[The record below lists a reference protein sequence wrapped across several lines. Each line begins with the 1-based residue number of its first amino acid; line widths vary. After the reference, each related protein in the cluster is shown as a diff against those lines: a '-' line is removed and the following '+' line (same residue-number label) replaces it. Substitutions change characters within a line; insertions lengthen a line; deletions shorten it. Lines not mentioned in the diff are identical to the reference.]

1 MQGRTPIAPPYKGIT
16 KISERESSFRY
27 NYSIVSTLAYW
38 HHLNHEPAPTLHAYL
53 DLNSARVR
61 QLVSLAAVSAGLLLS
76 PVRLIAQAGA
86 ATDIIV
92 GRVTDSATS
101 AAIENASI
109 TATSLATGLERTATT
124 SADGRFV
131 VVFPDGGGHYA
142 LRIRRLGYNPA
153 MLSLQRRTEADR
165 ISADV
170 RLSSAA
176 TVLSDVTVTAARH
189 DSVAAGGTGRT
200 LLQDRITELPLDAA
214 GDLAAIAALAP
225 GVIATPGTDTTAAAF
240 SVGGQ
245 RTTQNHV
252 SLDGL
257 TFAAGQVP
265 RDAIRETKVVT
276 STYDVSK
283 GQFSGGEVASAT
295 RSGTNSMQGSLSY
308 DLQPQTLQAQ
318 AAPSPAFSRI
328 YQLNRFSAS
337 LGGPL
342 IKNRFFAFGAIE
354 GSQKENPIATL
365 LRSDPITDARL
376 GIATDTVDRFLSL
389 VSAAGLP
396 LFPAGVPQEQTLNRG
411 SALGRLDFVINE
423 ANHLTVRADWNGTS
437 NEGTRGNPR
446 GLLQSL
452 GTGGSHGGGL
462 LAGLTTQF
470 GMLTNDVRLTAQTDY
485 RRASGYVALPR
496 GRVLISSATPDGA
509 VSTLE
514 VGVGG
519 NQDFPSTNRSL
530 LFEGGDEAAWLS
542 PSGKH
547 RIKAGFLVN
556 HANAHSDVSEEK
568 NGVYFF
574 NSLADFAANT
584 PALYTRVLD
593 ASLRKSSR
601 SAGAFYVGDAWQP
614 APGLEFDYGGRIEGS
629 RFGDAPAPNPAVEA
643 TFGIRTDRFPSE
655 MRVSP
660 RFGFTYAASGDKED
674 EGALTLRGGFGEFR
688 GTIPDF
694 LFGLAAQS
702 TGLLTGQRRL
712 TCTGADVPAPDWRAF
727 ESDVNNI
734 PSACAG
740 STNGSSAGLP
750 SVYVFGPKTGAPRVW
765 RTSLGVTRGLFG
777 PIIAAVDLFYI
788 RGFSQLGAPDLNLN
802 TTPQFLLANEANRPV
817 YVPASTIDPATGTVS
832 QDNSRLHA
840 GFGTVSELQS
850 FLRSRATQATIALS
864 GEMGGGK
871 SLDASY
877 TYSNVRDQ
885 ALGFEGES
893 ADDITGGN
901 PNQPIWGRAD
911 DERRH
916 QFEATM
922 TMPLSKGFRVA
933 FIGRLVSGF
942 PFTPGVGN
950 DINGDG
956 VRNDKAFIFNPN
968 ATADTSIANGM
979 RRLLETGPA
988 TARQCL
994 PAQFG
999 KLAERNGCTGPWVP
1013 GFDLKLSMT
1022 PDGALFGGRL
1032 TLSAS
1037 ALNTLVGID
1046 ELLHGRDHLRGWG
1059 QDASSDRRLL
1069 FVTGF
1074 DPVSNEF
1081 KYRVNQHFGA
1091 ASGALNPF
1099 RIPFILGVQGRLTLG
1114 QLKRR

>member
-1 MQGRTPIAPPYKGIT
+1 
-16 KISERESSFRY
+16 
-27 NYSIVSTLAYW
+27 
-38 HHLNHEPAPTLHAYL
+38 
-53 DLNSARVR
+53 
-61 QLVSLAAVSAGLLLS
+61 
-76 PVRLIAQAGA
+76 
-86 ATDIIV
+86 
-92 GRVTDSATS
+92 VTDTTTS
-101 AAIENASI
+101 APIENASI
-109 TATSLATGLERTATT
+109 TVTSLATGLERTTAT

-131 VVFPDGGGHYA
+131 VVFPDGGGHYVV
-142 LRIRRLGYNPA
+142 RVRRLGYNPVV
-153 MLSLQRRTEADR
+153 LSLQRRAEADR
-165 ISADV
+165 ITAEV
-170 RLSSAA
+170 RLTSAA
-176 TVLSDVTVTAARH
+176 TVLSDVTVTAARI
-189 DSVAAGGTGRT
+189 DSTRAAGGTGRT

-225 GVIATPGTDTTAAAF
+225 GVVATPGTDTSAAAF

-265 RDAIRETKVVT
+265 RDAIRDTKVVT

-295 RSGTNSMQGSLSY
+295 RSGTNTLQSSLTY
-308 DLQPQTLQAQ
+308 DLQPQTFQAR

-328 YQLNRFSAS
+328 YQLHRVSGS
-337 LGGPL
+337 IGGPL
-342 IKNRFFAFGAIE
+342 IKNRLFAFGAIE
-354 GSQKENPIATL
+354 GSQKVNPIATL
-365 LRSDPITDARL
+365 LRSDPVTDARL
-376 GIATDTVDRFLSL
+376 GIAPDTVDRFLSL
-389 VSAAGLP
+389 VTAAGLP
-396 LFPAGVPQEQTLNRG
+396 LFPIGVPEDQTLNRG
-411 SALGRLDFVINE
+411 SALGRLDFVIND

-437 NEGTRGNPR
+437 NAGTRGNPR

-470 GMLTNDVRLTAQTDY
+470 GTLTNDIRLTAQTDY
-485 RRASGYVALPR
+485 RKATGYVALPR

-519 NQDFPSTNRSL
+519 NQDFPSTNKSL
-530 LFEGGDEAAWLS
+530 LFEGGDEAGWLS
-542 PSGKH
+542 PSGNH
-547 RIKAGFLVN
+547 RIKVGFLVN
-556 HANAHSDVSEEK
+556 HATGHSDVSEEK

-574 NSLADFAANT
+574 NSLADFAANN
-584 PALYTRVLD
+584 PALFTRVLD

-601 SAGAFYVGDAWQP
+601 TGGAFYVGDAWQP
-614 APGLEFDYGGRIEGS
+614 APGLEFDYGARLEGS
-629 RFGDAPAPNPAVEA
+629 SYGDAPARNPAVEA
-643 TFGIRTDRFPSE
+643 AFGIRTDRFPSE
-655 MRVSP
+655 KRLSP
-660 RFGFTYAASGDKED
+660 RFGFTYASGGDKED
-674 EGALTLRGGFGEFR
+674 EGGLTLHGGFGEFR

-702 TGLLTGQRRL
+702 TGLPTGQRRL
-712 TCTGADVPAPDWRAF
+712 TCTGANVPAPDWRAF
-727 ESDVNNI
+727 MADVNNI
-734 PSACAG
+734 PSACIG
-740 STNGSSAGLP
+740 STGVVSAGLP
-750 SVYVFGPKTGAPRVW
+750 SVYVFGPNTGAPRVW
-765 RTSLGVTRGLFG
+765 RTSLGASRKLLG
-777 PIIAAVDLFYI
+777 PIVAAVDLFYI

-840 GFGTVSELQS
+840 GFGSVSELQS

-864 GEMGGGK
+864 GETGGGK

-901 PNQPIWGRAD
+901 PNLPIWGRAD
-911 DERRH
+911 EERRH

-922 TMPLSKGFRVA
+922 TMPVGKGFKFA

-968 ATADTSIANGM
+968 ATADTAIANGM

-994 PAQFG
+994 PSQFG

-1022 PDGALFGGRL
+1022 PSGALFSRRL
-1032 TLSAS
+1032 TLSVS
-1037 ALNTLVGID
+1037 ALNSLVGID
-1046 ELLHGRDHLRGWG
+1046 ELLHGQNHLRGWG
-1059 QDASSDRRLL
+1059 QDATSDRRLL

-1074 DPVSNEF
+1074 DPVSGEF

-1099 RIPFILGVQGRLTLG
+1099 RIPFVLAVQGRLTLG
-1114 QLKRR
+1114 TQKGH

>member
-1 MQGRTPIAPPYKGIT
+1 MNLTARCGFLSRN
-16 KISERESSFRY
+16 SSLRRVF
-27 NYSIVSTLAYW
+27 SILAFCAGS
-38 HHLNHEPAPTLHAYL
+38 LLCA
-53 DLNSARVR
+53 SRV
-61 QLVSLAAVSAGLLLS
+61 A
-76 PVRLIAQAGA
+76 AQAGA

-92 GRVTDSATS
+92 GRVTDSTTS
-101 AAIENASI
+101 APIENASI
-109 TATSLATGLERTATT
+109 TVTSLASGLERTAAT

-142 LRIRRLGYNPA
+142 VRVRRLGYNPVV
-153 MLSLQRRTEADR
+153 LSLQRRAEADR
-165 ISADV
+165 ITAEV
-170 RLSSAA
+170 RLTSAA
-176 TVLSDVTVTAARH
+176 TVLSDVTVTAARG
-189 DSVAAGGTGRT
+189 DSTRAAGGTGRT

-225 GVIATPGTDTTAAAF
+225 GVVATAGTDTSPAAF

-265 RDAIRETKVVT
+265 RDAIRETKVIT

-295 RSGTNSMQGSLSY
+295 RSGTNSLQGSLSY
-308 DLQPQTLQAQ
+308 DLQPQTLQAP
-318 AAPSPAFSRI
+318 AAPSPAFSRVF
-328 YQLNRFSAS
+328 QLNKVSGS

-342 IKNRFFAFGAIE
+342 IKNRLFAFGAFE
-354 GSQKENPIATL
+354 GSQKVNPIATL
-365 LRSDPITDARL
+365 LRSDPVTDARL
-376 GIATDTVDRFLSL
+376 GIAPDTVDRFLSL
-389 VSAAGLP
+389 VTAAGLP
-396 LFPAGVPQEQTLNRG
+396 LFPTGVPEEQTLNRG
-411 SALGRLDFVINE
+411 SALGRLDYVINDV
-423 ANHLTVRADWNGTS
+423 NHLMVRANWNGTS
-437 NEGTRGNPR
+437 NAGTRGNPR

-462 LAGLTTQF
+462 LAGLTTQL
-470 GMLTNDVRLTAQTDY
+470 GTLTNDIRLTAQTDY
-485 RRASGYVALPR
+485 RRATGYVALPR

-547 RIKAGFLVN
+547 RVKVGFLIN
-556 HANAHSDVSEEK
+556 HANAHSDVMEEK

-574 NSLADFAANT
+574 NSLADFAANQ

-601 SAGAFYVGDAWQP
+601 SGGAFYVGDAWQP
-614 APGLEFDYGGRIEGS
+614 ASGLEFDYGARLEGS
-629 RFGDAPAPNPAVEA
+629 RYGDAPAPNPAVEA
-643 TFGIRTDRFPSE
+643 AFGIRTDRFPSE
-655 MRVSP
+655 MRLSP

-674 EGALTLRGGFGEFR
+674 EGGLALRGGFGEFR

-702 TGLLTGQRRL
+702 TGLPTGQRRL
-712 TCTGADVPAPDWRAF
+712 TCTGADVPVPDWRAF
-727 ESDVNNI
+727 MADVNNI
-734 PSACAG
+734 PSACTG
-740 STNGSSAGLP
+740 STSVISAGLP

-765 RTSLGVTRGLFG
+765 RTSLGASRKLFG
-777 PIIAAVDLFYI
+777 PIVAAVDLFYI

-840 GFGTVSELQS
+840 GFGSVSELRS
-850 FLRSRATQATIALS
+850 FLRSRATQATVALS
-864 GEMGGGK
+864 GETGGGK
-871 SLDASY
+871 NLDASY

-911 DERRH
+911 EERRH
-916 QFEATM
+916 QLEATM
-922 TMPLSKGFRVA
+922 TMPVGKGFRFA

-956 VRNDKAFIFNPN
+956 VRNDKAFVFNPD
-968 ATADTSIANGM
+968 ATADTTIANGM
-979 RRLLETGPA
+979 RQLLETGPA

-1022 PDGALFGGRL
+1022 PSGALFGKRL

-1037 ALNTLVGID
+1037 ALNALVGID
-1046 ELLHGRDHLRGWG
+1046 ELLHGQSHLHGWG

-1074 DPVSNEF
+1074 DPASGEF

-1099 RIPFILGVQGRLTLG
+1099 RIPFVLGVQGRLTLG
-1114 QLKRR
+1114 QQKGG

>member
-1 MQGRTPIAPPYKGIT
+1 MVLKYASYV
-16 KISERESSFRY
+16 F
-27 NYSIVSTLAYW
+27 V
-38 HHLNHEPAPTLHAYL
+38 
-53 DLNSARVR
+53 V
-61 QLVSLAAVSAGLLLS
+61 LLLS
-76 PVRLIAQAGA
+76 AARLGAQAGA

-92 GRVTDSATS
+92 GGVTDSATS
-101 AAIENASI
+101 APIENASI
-109 TATSLATGLERTATT
+109 TVSSLATGLERTTAT

-131 VVFPDGGGHYA
+131 VVFPDGGGHYVV
-142 LRIRRLGYNPA
+142 RVRRLGYNQVV
-153 MLSLQRRTEADR
+153 LSLQRRAEADR

-170 RLSSAA
+170 RLTSTA
-176 TVLSDVTVTAARH
+176 TVLTDVTVTAARR
-189 DSVAAGGTGRT
+189 DSAIAGGGTGRT

-214 GDLAAIAALAP
+214 GDLAAIAALTP
-225 GVIATPGTDTTAAAF
+225 GVVATPGTDTSAAAF

-283 GQFSGGEVASAT
+283 GQFSGGEVASTT
-295 RSGTNSMQGSLSY
+295 RSGTNSLQGSLTY

-328 YQLNRFSAS
+328 YQLHRVSAS

-342 IKNRFFAFGAIE
+342 IKNRLFAFGAIE
-354 GSQKENPIATL
+354 GSERVNPIATL
-365 LRSDPITDARL
+365 LRSDPATDARL
-376 GIATDTVDRFLSL
+376 GITPDTVERFLSL
-389 VSAAGLP
+389 VTAAGLP
-396 LFPAGVPQEQTLNRG
+396 LYPTGVPEDQTLNRG
-411 SALGRLDFVINE
+411 SALGRLDYVINE
-423 ANHLTVRADWNGTS
+423 ANHLTIRADWNGTS
-437 NEGTRGNPR
+437 NAGTRGNPR

-452 GTGGSHGGGL
+452 GTGASHGGGL

-470 GMLTNDVRLTAQTDY
+470 GTLTNDVRLTVQTDY
-485 RRASGYVALPR
+485 RRANGYVALPR
-496 GRVLISSATPDGA
+496 GRVFISSATSDGA

-519 NQDFPSTNRSL
+519 NQDFPSINRSL

-542 PSGKH
+542 PSAKH
-547 RIKAGFLVN
+547 RIKIGFLVN
-556 HANAHSDVSEEK
+556 HATGQSDVMEEK
-568 NGVYFF
+568 NGVYLF
-574 NSLADFAANT
+574 NSLADFAANQ
-584 PALYTRVLD
+584 PASFTRVLD

-601 SAGAFYVGDAWQP
+601 SGGAFYVGDAWQP
-614 APGLEFDYGGRIEGS
+614 TAGLEFDYGARLEGS
-629 RFGDAPAPNPAVEA
+629 RYGNSPARNPAVESA
-643 TFGIRTDRFPSE
+643 FGIRTDRFPSE
-655 MRVSP
+655 VRVSP

-674 EGALTLRGGFGEFR
+674 EGGLTLRGGVGEFR

-694 LFGLAAQS
+694 LFGQAAQS
-702 TGLLTGQRRL
+702 TGLPSGQRRL
-712 TCTGADVPAPDWRAF
+712 TCTGADVPIPDWRVFMA
-727 ESDVNNI
+727 DVNNI

-740 STNGSSAGLP
+740 TTNVVSAGLP
-750 SVYVFGPKTGAPRVW
+750 SVYVFGSKTGAPRVW
-765 RTSLGVTRGLFG
+765 RTSLGATRRLFG
-777 PIIAAVDLFYI
+777 PIVAAVDLFYI

-802 TTPQFLLANEANRPV
+802 TTPQFLLSNEANRPV

-832 QDNSRLHA
+832 ENNSRLHA

-850 FLRSRATQATIALS
+850 FLRSRATQATVALS

-893 ADDITGGN
+893 ADDVTGGN
-901 PNQPIWGRAD
+901 PNLPIWGRAD
-911 DERRH
+911 EERRH

-922 TMPLSKGFRVA
+922 TMPVGKGFRFAV
-933 FIGRLVSGF
+933 IGRLVSGF
-942 PFTPGVGN
+942 PFTPQVGN

-956 VRNDKAFIFNPN
+956 VRNDKAFVFNPD
-968 ATADTSIANGM
+968 ATADTSIASGM

-1022 PDGALFGGRL
+1022 PGGALFGGRL

-1037 ALNTLVGID
+1037 ALNALVGID
-1046 ELLHGRDHLRGWG
+1046 ELLHGEDHLRGWG

-1074 DPVSNEF
+1074 DPASGEF
-1081 KYRVNQHFGA
+1081 RYRVNQHFGA

-1099 RIPFILGVQGRLTLG
+1099 RIPFVLGLQGRLAIG
-1114 QLKRR
+1114 QLKGR